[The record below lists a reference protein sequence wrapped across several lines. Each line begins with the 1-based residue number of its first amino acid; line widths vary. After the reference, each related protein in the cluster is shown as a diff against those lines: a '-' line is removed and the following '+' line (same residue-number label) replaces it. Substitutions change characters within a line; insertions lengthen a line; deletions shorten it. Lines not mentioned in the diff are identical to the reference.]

1 MSSIFFPAILD
12 PCLFEIVEQLKVE
25 AIARKALRES
35 SPTYVIF
42 LKLLEQP
49 YFVKKTREF
58 GIKTSLKLISEVL
71 EQALEKEHYSEFS

>member
-12 PCLFEIVEQLKVE
+12 PYLFDIVEKLKVE
-25 AIARKALRES
+25 AIARKVLRENC
-35 SPTYVIF
+35 PTYLIF

-58 GIKTSLKLISEVL
+58 GRQTSLKLISELL
-71 EQALEKEHYSEFS
+71 EEALEKEDLSKFS